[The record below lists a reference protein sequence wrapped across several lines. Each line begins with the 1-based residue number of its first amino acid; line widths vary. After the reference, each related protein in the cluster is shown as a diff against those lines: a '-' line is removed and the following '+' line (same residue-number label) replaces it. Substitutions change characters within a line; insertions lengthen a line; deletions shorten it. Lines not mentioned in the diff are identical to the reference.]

1 MVAQRVLSFFW
12 IHNSTG
18 RAVLLTIADAVRC
31 PNAQDDVSLALINV
45 LGESKGLETNRGD
58 GSGGTITLADFCSM
72 KAIAERPGS
81 ITLQ

>member
-1 MVAQRVLSFFW
+1 M
-12 IHNSTG
+12 
-18 RAVLLTIADAVRC
+18 
-31 PNAQDDVSLALINV
+31 SLALINV

-58 GSGGTITLADFCSM
+58 GSGGTISLADFCSM